1 MKINEIDIDELH
13 QIYSDYDGNELYND
27 TRYISYN
34 YYEKEYDCL
43 KIEDYSADLQCFKNK
58 NIGTAWLENK
68 LNMDEVDNLLKVHNN
83 FLFDEYGE
91 KNQIYTIDT
100 LPDPVIGVAYSTAF
114 DSENKYEYDVQVSYD
129 LVNQQE
135 LNEVFNGKV
144 WGKQT
149 INLSI
154 TDYTEALQINA
165 FDDFYSFAVSDLHP
179 DKLNELLENK
189 DNKVVQNEYQ
199 ELFDK
204 RDIVI
209 KYRYDVEVT
218 QTLQKTYTIFAE
230 SESVAIDEVQKG
242 LNDEFN
248 LTQDDSANQFTEVS
262 IFDDGIEEKIEMEL

>member
-1 MKINEIDIDELH
+1 MVK
-13 QIYSDYDGNELYND
+13 
-27 TRYISYN
+27 
-34 YYEKEYDCL
+34 
-43 KIEDYSADLQCFKNK
+43 
-58 NIGTAWLENK
+58 
-68 LNMDEVDNLLKVHNN
+68 
-83 FLFDEYGE
+83 

-149 INLSI
+149 INFSI

-218 QTLQKTYTIFAE
+218 QTLQKTYSIFAE

-248 LTQDDSANQFTEVS
+248 LMQDDSANQFTEVS
-262 IFDDGIEEKIEMEL
+262 IFDDGIEETIEMEL